1 MKKVLS
7 FLLIAVIL
15 VFGYR
20 VYAIDY
26 KVDVLIPINDTAT
39 VDTKSF
45 TYKDISYTSVVEGKQ
60 YGRFNFAN
68 VTNKT
73 AKALPLSINILLF
86 DNNKKN
92 IGYLT
97 YCSEKDYESDYSQ
110 FELKSNSE
118 SALYINVSNKYLVEN
133 KSSSDIAYYAVHGDN
148 SYCQIGGYSNYKGLT
163 IEEISSLN
171 DTNLPT
177 RRQSILDFV
186 TSVDFTSL
194 IKFFAIIMVYNVIT
208 GYFLNALYKR
218 KETNASPLS
227 YFPIGNN
234 YISVKLAFGDLLA
247 KCYLFILFI
256 SIVLY
261 IISIARFL
269 LYILLFISFAAF
281 IVDIIKL
288 ITKKYDI
295 LIFNPKT
302 SNFVSNDLYNNSNN
316 EEFSGD
322 NTSFISSDNSDNS
335 DNINDDIINLNY
347 DNNVD
352 NNGTISAEN
361 NVNSPIQK
369 DDNSSKEESDLMDLF
384 R

>member
-73 AKALPLSINILLF
+73 AKSLPLSINILLF

-163 IEEISSLN
+163 IEEISSFN

-218 KETNASPLS
+218 KETNVSPLS

-269 LYILLFISFAAF
+269 LYILLFITFAAF

-316 EEFSGD
+316 AEFSGD
-322 NTSFISSDNSDNS
+322 NTSFISSDNS

-352 NNGTISAEN
+352 NNGIISAEN